1 MENTT
6 VIGGG
11 AAGMMAAISA
21 AKSGHEVLLIEKNEK
36 LGKKIY
42 ITGKGRC
49 NVTNA
54 CDFDEFQRSIV
65 TNSRFMFS
73 SLRGFFNDDLMAMI
87 EEAGC
92 PLKTERGERVF
103 PVSDKASDITKALER
118 ILRELKVRIRLNT
131 EVKELIKRAPSDSD
145 SEGSFEIRCEG
156 KTGKPEIYL
165 SKNVIVCTGGLSYR
179 TTGSTGDGYR
189 FAEEYGHEIKE
200 PVPALVPL
208 TLLEND
214 AKDMQGLSL
223 RNIEIRIS
231 PIRDEKATIYS
242 DFGEMLFTH
251 FGVSGPVILSASSYI
266 TNALR
271 DGERFVLHIDLKPAL
286 SPEKLD
292 ERILRDFDEAK
303 NTDIQNAISK
313 LIISSLRLPVLKQA
327 GIDPHKKVR
336 DIKRAER
343 EALSD
348 SIKGL
353 SFTVNGTR
361 GYNEAVV
368 TSGGVSIKEIDPKTM
383 EVKGHPGL
391 YFAGEVVDVHGYTGG
406 FNIGVAAAMGH
417 AAGTACARR

>member
-92 PLKTERGERVF
+92 PLKTERGDRVF

-292 ERILRDFDEAK
+292 ERILRDFSENINK
-303 NTDIQNAISK
+303 NFENSISK
-313 LIISSLRLPVLKQA
+313 LFPLRLIPVIIKRS
-327 GIDPHKKVR
+327 GIDPHKKVNS
-336 DIKRAER
+336 ISKKER
-343 EALSD
+343 ERLISVTKD
-348 SIKGL
+348 L
-353 SFTVNGTR
+353 SFTITGTR
-361 GYNEAVV
+361 DFNEAII
-368 TSGGVSIKEIDPKTM
+368 TQGGISVKDINPKTM
-383 EVKGHPGL
+383 ESKKVKGL
-391 YFAGEVVDVHGYTGG
+391 YFAGEVLDIDAKTGG
-406 FNIGVAAAMGH
+406 FNLQLAFSTGY
-417 AAGTACARR
+417 AAGRYAGE